1 VKKTVRD
8 VDVRGKRV
16 LLRVDFN
23 VPLQDGLITDDRR
36 IRAALPTI
44 NYLLEGGATVIAMS
58 HLGRP
63 KGKVVQDLRLTP
75 VAARLADLLD
85 RPVTKL
91 DDCVGEAVENAVAAV
106 RPGDVIL
113 LENVRFHPEETQNDP
128 AFARQLAA
136 LADLYVNDAFGA
148 AHRAHASVVGV
159 AEHLPAVAGFLME
172 KELAALG
179 GALENPVQP
188 FVAILGGAKISG
200 KIEVIDNLLPKVERL
215 LIGGGM
221 ANTFFKAQGYPVGDS
236 LVEDDALDVAKETL
250 ARGGEKLMLP
260 VDVVIADA
268 FDAKARSRVVPA
280 DQVPDG
286 SAELAE
292 VGSAELAEVGS
303 AELAEVGWRIMDV
316 GPETL
321 KRFADG
327 LRQARTVVWNGP
339 MGVFEFE
346 KFAEG
351 TFALARLLAATDATT
366 IIGGGDSAAAIE
378 QSGLAD
384 KMSHISTG
392 GGASLEFLAGKTLPG
407 VAALDDLG

>member
-1 VKKTVRD
+1 MTKKTVQD
-8 VDVRGKRV
+8 VDVQGKRV

-23 VPLQDGLITDDRR
+23 VPLQDGVITDDRR

-44 NYLLEGGATVIAMS
+44 NYLLERGATVIAMS
-58 HLGRP
+58 HMGRP
-63 KGKVVQDLRLTP
+63 KGQVVDGLRLTP
-75 VAARLADLLD
+75 VAARLAELLD

-91 DDCVGEAVENAVAAV
+91 DDCVGEAVAGAVASSRRGV
-106 RPGDVIL
+106 VIL
-113 LENVRFHPEETQNDP
+113 LYTLRLHPVYKKHDP
-128 AFARQLAA
+128 EFARQLAA

-159 AEHLPAVAGFLME
+159 AEYLPAVAGFLME

-179 GALENPVQP
+179 GALENPTRP

-200 KIEVIDNLLPKVERL
+200 KIEVVDNLLPQVDHL

-221 ANTFFKAQGYPVGDS
+221 ANTFFKAQGHPVGDS
-236 LVEDDALDVAKETL
+236 LVEDGALDIAQATL
-250 ARGGEKLMLP
+250 AKGGAKLVLP
-260 VDVVIADA
+260 VDVVVADA
-268 FDAKARSRVVPA
+268 FDAQAKSKVVA
-280 DQVPDG
+280 VDQVPD
-286 SAELAE
+286 
-292 VGSAELAEVGS
+292 
-303 AELAEVGWRIMDV
+303 GWRIMDV

-321 KRFADG
+321 KRFAKV

-339 MGVFEFE
+339 MGVFEMK

-351 TFALARLLAATDATT
+351 TFAVARSLAETDAVTV
-366 IIGGGDSAAAIE
+366 IGGGDSAAAVE

-392 GGASLEFLAGKTLPG
+392 GGASLDFLAGKTLPG
-407 VAALDDLG
+407 VAALSD

>member
-1 VKKTVRD
+1 MTAKKTIRNVN
-8 VDVRGKRV
+8 VQNKRV

-23 VPLQDGLITDDRR
+23 VPLQDGAISDDRR

-44 NYLLEGGATVIAMS
+44 NYLLERGATVIAMS
-58 HLGRP
+58 HMGRP
-63 KGKVVQDLRLTP
+63 KDKVVDKLRLTP

-91 DDCVGEAVENAVAAV
+91 DDCVGEQVAATV
-106 RPGDVIL
+106 AAAQPGDVIL
-113 LENVRFHPEETQNDP
+113 LENLRFHEGEKKNDP
-128 AFARQLAA
+128 EFARQLAA
-136 LADLYVNDAFGA
+136 LADVYVNDAFGA

-159 AEHLPAVAGFLME
+159 AGHLPAVAGFLME

-179 GALENPVQP
+179 GALENPAQP

-221 ANTFFKAQGYPVGDS
+221 ANTFFKAQGYAVGDS
-236 LVEDDALDVAKETL
+236 LVEDDALVIAEETL
-250 ARGGEKLMLP
+250 AQGSEKLMLP

-268 FDAKARSRVVPA
+268 FDAQAASQVVSV
-280 DQVPDG
+280 DRVPD
-286 SAELAE
+286 
-292 VGSAELAEVGS
+292 
-303 AELAEVGWRIMDV
+303 GWRIMDV
-316 GPETL
+316 GPQTL
-321 KRFADG
+321 KAFAG
-327 LRQARTVVWNGP
+327 VLRQARTVVWNGP
-339 MGVFEFE
+339 MGVFEFAR
-346 KFAEG
+346 FAEG
-351 TFALARLLAATDATT
+351 TFAVAHALAEIDAVT

-407 VAALDDLG
+407 VAVLDD